1 MCLPESLSF
10 LQKYLYISLEG
21 CYNYNFQFLAE
32 LDNAQIS
39 VDTWEQINQVYLI
52 LKLLKV
58 IKNTFLLGH
67 LSIQLDPR
75 VV

>member
-1 MCLPESLSF
+1 MCLPENLSF
-10 LQKYLYISLEG
+10 LQKYLYISLER

-39 VDTWEQINQVYLI
+39 VDTWEQISRVCLI

-58 IKNTFLLGH
+58 IKNRFL
-67 LSIQLDPR
+67 
-75 VV
+75 